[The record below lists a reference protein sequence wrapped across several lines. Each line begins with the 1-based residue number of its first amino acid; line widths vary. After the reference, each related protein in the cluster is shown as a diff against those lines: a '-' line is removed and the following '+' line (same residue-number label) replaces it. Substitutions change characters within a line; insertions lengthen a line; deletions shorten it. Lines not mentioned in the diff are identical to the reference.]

1 MSILLSS
8 ILLVCAI
15 GGWTRELWEPRLKK
29 SRVVRYIIACVRT
42 RGYPDCYVFPD
53 EFSQDDVDEDEMC
66 LYIGSRETGKTISIA
81 STLYAKRTSF
91 KTGIV
96 FTANKASIPT
106 YESVTPPS
114 TAIHVG
120 FHHEIL
126 REFLLKRASAA
137 AMDDLEPVFI
147 VIDDCLPSLVSPCIQ
162 ELFTN
167 HGHLKIFL
175 LVAIQ
180 YPRAISP
187 ILRCQSDHVFISD
200 AKMTENGR
208 GVIHQ
213 DFCCGDTS
221 LADFELDLAK
231 TTAGCGSLV
240 LTARRMS
247 PRSLSHWRTFVSLP
261 VPTDEQEDAW

>member
-15 GGWTRELWEPRLKK
+15 GGWTREFWEPRLKK
-29 SRVVRYIIACVRT
+29 SRVVRYIMSCVRT
-42 RGYPDCYVFPD
+42 RGYPGCYVFPD
-53 EFSQDDVDEDEMC
+53 EFSHDDVDDDDMC
-66 LYIGSRETGKTISIA
+66 LYIGSRKTGKTISIA
-81 STLYAKRTSF
+81 STLLAKRNSF

-126 REFLLKRASAA
+126 REFLLRRANGA
-137 AMDDLEPVFI
+137 AMDDHEPMFI
-147 VIDDCLPSLVSPCIQ
+147 VIDDCLPPLVSPCIQ

-167 HGHLKIFL
+167 HGNLKIFL

-180 YPRAISP
+180 YPRAMSP
-187 ILRCQSDHVFISD
+187 ILRYQSDHVFISS
-200 AKMTENGR
+200 AKMTENER

-213 DFCCGDTS
+213 DFCCGDMS

-240 LTARRMS
+240 LTMR
-247 PRSLSHWRTFVSLP
+247 PWSLSHWRTFVSLP
-261 VPTDEQEDAW
+261 VPTHEQEDAW